1 MKCAPGSASLSSAPA
16 MTNASESEPE
26 GAAGI
31 VDESMAEVGGNNS
44 SEAAESDL
52 ASWPQCKQ
60 EQEICGGPGL
70 QTQHCC
76 GDMACKNVVVG
87 EETLSEMRCQEQ
99 CKQVGEVCGGPG
111 QETLRCCGGMGC
123 MQLFGRPEM
132 TCAPGSAS
140 LSASLALT
148 NVSEVEP
155 KTVAG
160 AIDESL
166 VDGGRNS
173 SEEAAG
179 SDQATLPQCKQEQ
192 EICGGPGLQTQHCC
206 GGMACKNVVVGEETL
221 SEMRCQEQCKQVGE
235 VCGGP
240 GQETLR

>member
-1 MKCAPGSASLSSAPA
+1 MAQKTLRGSARK
-16 MTNASESEPE
+16 EE
-26 GAAGI
+26 
-31 VDESMAEVGGNNS
+31 
-44 SEAAESDL
+44 L
-52 ASWPQCKQ
+52 ASWPWGQCKQ
-60 EQEICGGPGL
+60 EQEI
-70 QTQHCC
+70 
-76 GDMACKNVVVG
+76 
-87 EETLSEMRCQEQ
+87 
-99 CKQVGEVCGGPG
+99 CGGPG

-132 TCAPGSAS
+132 KCAPGSAS
-140 LSASLALT
+140 LSTSLAMT

-192 EICGGPGLQTQHCC
+192 EICG
-206 GGMACKNVVVGEETL
+206 
-221 SEMRCQEQCKQVGE
+221 S
-235 VCGGP
+235 
-240 GQETLR
+240 